1 MVNVILHKDSMVEVS
16 DEHDS
21 IYACTE
27 EDSDDFLEWFVGTT
41 DKRVFE
47 NKTVFNNNGELVRL
61 VKE

>member
-16 DEHDS
+16 GDGDS

-27 EDSDDFLEWFVGTT
+27 EDSDDFLRWFVGTT
-41 DKRVFE
+41 DRNVFE

>member
-1 MVNVILHKDSMVEVS
+1 MIVTLHSDSMVEVS
-16 DEHDS
+16 SDGDS
-21 IYACTE
+21 IYACTP

-47 NKTVFNNNGELVRL
+47 NKTVFNNDGELVRL

>member
-1 MVNVILHKDSMVEVS
+1 MLNVTLHGDDMVEVS
-16 DEHDS
+16 GDDGS

-27 EDSDDFLEWFVGTT
+27 ADSRDFLEWFVGTT

-47 NKTVFNNNGELVRL
+47 NKAVFNNDGELVRL